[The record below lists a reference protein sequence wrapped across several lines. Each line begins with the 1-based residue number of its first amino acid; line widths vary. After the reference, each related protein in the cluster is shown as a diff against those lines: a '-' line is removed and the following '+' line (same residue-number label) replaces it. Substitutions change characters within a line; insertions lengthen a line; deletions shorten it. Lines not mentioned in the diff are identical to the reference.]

1 MKVLILGSGV
11 LGTTTAYYLASRGH
25 EVEVLDR
32 AGQSAMETSFA
43 NGGQLSFS
51 HSEPWATP
59 TVLPKIL
66 KWLGKEDA
74 PLIFRFGTDFN
85 MYRWGLS
92 FLRNC
97 TTARTGFN
105 SANLLRLGLYSKQCI
120 NVVQQETGVE
130 FDNLKLGTLHIYSNQ
145 HDLDLAVAQA
155 KYQEQ
160 FGCPFTVLDRDGVMQ
175 LEPALANTR
184 RPIIGAVHYTADES
198 GDVHKFTVNLAAYC
212 RDKLGVKFHYNTP
225 VDGIEAEGKAI
236 TAVRSGDTR
245 YTADAYVMA
254 LGSYSAMWARK
265 LGFYLPIYPMKG
277 YSITIPLENGGECA
291 PKVSIT
297 DTEKKIVYSRLGD
310 RLRVAGTAEFAGFN
324 TDIRDTRVG
333 PIVKAAMEL
342 FPNCGD
348 PAKVVNWA
356 GLRPATPHGSPILG
370 KTKYPNLYLNTGHG
384 TLGWTLSC
392 GSSRVVADIIEGKA
406 PEIKLDGYCIA

>member
-25 EVEVLDR
+25 EVTVLER
-32 AGQSAMETSFA
+32 GEKSALETSFA

-51 HSEPWATP
+51 HSEPWANP
-59 TVLPKIL
+59 AVLPKIL

-97 TTARTGFN
+97 TTAKTAYN

-145 HDLDLAVAQA
+145 AELDLAIAQA

-160 FGCPFTVLDRDGVMQ
+160 FGCPFTVLDREGVMK
-175 LEPALANTR
+175 LEPALANTA
-184 RPIIGAVHYTADES
+184 RPIIGAVLYTADES
-198 GDVHKFTVNLAAYC
+198 GDVHKFTVNLAEYC
-212 RDKLGVKFHYNTP
+212 RDKLGVTFHYNTP
-225 VDGIEAEGKAI
+225 VEGIEQEGGKI
-236 TAVRSGDTR
+236 TAVRSGNSR
-245 YTADAYVMA
+245 FTADTYVMA
-254 LGSYSAMWARK
+254 LGSYSAVWASK

-277 YSITIPLENGGECA
+277 YSITIPLENPDRA
-291 PKVSIT
+291 PRVSIT

-310 RLRVAGTAEFAGFN
+310 RLRVAGTAEFAGYN

-333 PIVKAAMEL
+333 PITKAAMEL
-342 FPNCGD
+342 FPGCGD
-348 PAKVVNWA
+348 PKNIITWA

-370 KTKYPNLYLNTGHG
+370 RTRYANLYLNTGHG

-392 GSSRVVADIIEGKA
+392 GSSRVVADIIEGKT